1 MQAHPDLGGGGAL
14 APRHPAYNGTLA
26 VRLCAGL
33 ARRLAPP
40 LCAFGLGLTTAG
52 CSYQIGS
59 LFGKDEKPAE
69 HTGSALA
76 AIDSSERDLS
86 FAKEA
91 AADLL
96 SRGDK
101 EASLAWENPSTG
113 ARGAVTLISEPYTE
127 DGFLCR
133 DFLASYVQ
141 SGKELWLRGGGCRL
155 HQGRWEVRG
164 TANWK

>member
-1 MQAHPDLGGGGAL
+1 M
-14 APRHPAYNGTLA
+14 APRNPAYTGTLA
-26 VRLCAGL
+26 VRLCAG
-33 ARRLAPP
+33 AAHRLALL
-40 LCAFGLGLTTAG
+40 LCLFLAGAMTAG

-59 LFGKDEKPAE
+59 LLGKSDGPPE
-69 HTGSALA
+69 HTNSVVPIAM
-76 AIDSSERDLS
+76 DSSERDLS

-96 SRGDK
+96 TRSDK

-127 DGFLCR
+127 NGFMCR

-141 SGKELWLRGGGCRL
+141 GDKELWMRGGGCRL
-155 HQGRWEVRG
+155 HQGRWEVRDIRS
-164 TANWK
+164 WKRS